1 MPTTRPPR
9 ATPSA
14 HRQSHDR
21 SPPTHAENLPAT
33 PTLPRSTPPIASSVR
48 TTPTPSPA
56 PAPGSPAT
64 AAIATYADAPP
75 PARSA
80 ALPRRPRNSATAGS
94 RSTAPPD
101 RYCTRPAAAAERRR
115 RVPAPQPLTADVRA
129 SKHRE
134 PGAQVREQH
143 RVGVAVDRERHC
155 PARVRRQ
162 DDRVRH
168 F

>member
-1 MPTTRPPR
+1 MPAPRPR
-9 ATPSA
+9 GATPYA
-14 HRQSHDR
+14 PRQSQDR
-21 SPPTHAENLPAT
+21 SPPTHAENVPPP

-80 ALPRRPRNSATAGS
+80 ALPRRRRSSATAGS

-101 RYCTRPAAAAERRR
+101 RYSTRPAAAAERWG
-115 RVPAPQPLTADVRA
+115 RVPAPQPLTADLRA

-134 PGAQVREQH
+134 PGAQV
-143 RVGVAVDRERHC
+143 
-155 PARVRRQ
+155 
-162 DDRVRH
+162 
-168 F
+168 